1 MASKAKP
8 IDTKLAQ
15 EMYERGNTVVEIAQ
29 HFGVF
34 SRRVEVLLG
43 LEPAP
48 QQDSKTEEV
57 ETPLFTVELR
67 IAYTEV
73 QLDEAIADFTAE
85 EKAHALGHVMFLRA
99 GG

>member
-1 MASKAKP
+1 MANIAKP
-8 IDTKLAQ
+8 IDKA
-15 EMYERGNTVVEIAQ
+15 TVRSMHANGDSPEYIAKALKV
-29 HFGVF
+29 HKRRIYNVLGVQMP
-34 SRRVEVLLG
+34 VQDT
-43 LEPAP
+43 P
-48 QQDSKTEEV
+48 QDSDEPV
-57 ETPLFTVELR
+57 FTVELR